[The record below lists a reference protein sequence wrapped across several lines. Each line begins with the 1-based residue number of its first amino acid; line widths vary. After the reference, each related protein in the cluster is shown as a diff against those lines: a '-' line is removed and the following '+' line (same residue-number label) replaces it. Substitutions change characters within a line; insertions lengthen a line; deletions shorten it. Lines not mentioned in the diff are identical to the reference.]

1 METIWYGLLGLFFA
15 TYLVLGGYD
24 YGVGLLQ
31 AGTASPAQRRANLT
45 AVGPFFLGNEVWLV
59 AAVGILFGAF
69 PMLEGELLSGLY
81 PAVVLALAGVVT
93 VTAAV
98 QLRSRPAAERARA
111 GWDRLIVAGSAVA
124 AFGWGA
130 VLAGLLQGVPLHR
143 DGHVAGIGHVFTP
156 FVAACGLG
164 LVALVA
170 VHGAAFLALRL
181 PAARE
186 PAGAAAS
193 GLRSEATSV
202 SEGAGAA
209 ASGLRSAATK
219 EDVANSA
226 ARRSEPARTDGA
238 SWAIRAGRRLI
249 PAAIVAVLTAT
260 AVGLLSGQV
269 RQAVQQPLAAVLMPA
284 VLVGMLLLAYR
295 ALTRRRPG
303 LAFAA
308 TSVALAAPALLAAV
322 AIWPYA
328 LVSSVDPTA
337 SLAVTEAA
345 ASGPT
350 LRLLSWLAV
359 PLLPALLGF
368 QLMCWW
374 AFRGRID
381 GRAPVYW

>member
-1 METIWYGLLGLFFA
+1 
-15 TYLVLGGYD
+15 
-24 YGVGLLQ
+24 
-31 AGTASPAQRRANLT
+31 
-45 AVGPFFLGNEVWLV
+45 
-59 AAVGILFGAF
+59 
-69 PMLEGELLSGLY
+69 
-81 PAVVLALAGVVT
+81 
-93 VTAAV
+93 
-98 QLRSRPAAERARA
+98 
-111 GWDRLIVAGSAVA
+111 
-124 AFGWGA
+124 
-130 VLAGLLQGVPLHR
+130 VPLHR

-156 FVAACGLG
+156 FVAACGLS

-181 PAARE
+181 PTTRE
-186 PAGAAAS
+186 RAGAAAS
-193 GLRSEATSV
+193 GLRSEAT
-202 SEGAGAA
+202 
-209 ASGLRSAATK
+209 R

-226 ARRSEPARTDGA
+226 ARASEPGMSDRAT
-238 SWAIRAGRRLI
+238 WAIRAGRRLI

-284 VLVGMLLLAYR
+284 VLVAVLLLAYR

-308 TSVALAAPALLAAV
+308 TSVALAAPALLAAT

-345 ASGPT
+345 ASEPT